1 MTYSTTNDDP
11 IFSAHLISNFSRTD
25 SEGRDV
31 IYYEGDWYAS
41 FIACAEQ
48 YQVCH
53 LDTCTKLASHNET
66 FSSSRGLSMV
76 QRGIFQRISFANIFT
91 GVAAAING
99 RSGSS
104 LRASETAIATIQ
116 ASLPSN
122 QWEIE
127 VSSWFST
134 GLAMLQNVL
143 REYASPTHILPGTY
157 IQQPESAIDR
167 GMCYNQKTKETSG
180 TTSFSVLG
188 LAIILVVGTL
198 LILTSL
204 VLETVTGWIGIKSY
218 SSWVLDDKLHL
229 QRMAFEAR
237 GVRWTNIEG
246 VVPVTEAGERFPA
259 LAASAESQ
267 ALMADQDDKAVG
279 VNVREVV

>member
-1 MTYSTTNDDP
+1 
-11 IFSAHLISNFSRTD
+11 
-25 SEGRDV
+25 
-31 IYYEGDWYAS
+31 
-41 FIACAEQ
+41 
-48 YQVCH
+48 
-53 LDTCTKLASHNET
+53 
-66 FSSSRGLSMV
+66 MV
-76 QRGIFQRISFANIFT
+76 QQGIFQRIQFASIFT
-91 GVAAAING
+91 GVTAVING
-99 RSGSS
+99 RSGSA
-104 LRASETAIATIQ
+104 LRASETAVAITQ

-143 REYASPTHILPGTY
+143 REYASPTYIVPGTY

-279 VNVREVV
+279 ANVREVI

>member
-1 MTYSTTNDDP
+1 MIYSTTNDDP
-11 IFSAHLISNFSRTD
+11 IFSAHRSFSFTD

-31 IYYEGDWYAS
+31 IYYDHDWYAGV
-41 FIACAEQ
+41 IACAEQ
-48 YQVCH
+48 HQVCH
-53 LDTCTKLASHNET
+53 RHTCTKLASYNET
-66 FSSSRGLSMV
+66 FSSLRGLSMV
-76 QRGIFQRISFANIFT
+76 QEGILQRISFANVFT
-91 GVAAAING
+91 GVATVIYG
-99 RSGSS
+99 RSASA
-104 LRASETAIATIQ
+104 LRASETEAPATFQ
-116 ASLPSN
+116 GSLPSN

-127 VSSWFST
+127 VSSWFNTS
-134 GLAMLQNVL
+134 LAMLQNVL
-143 REYASPTHILPGTY
+143 REYASPTNILPGTY

-167 GMCYNQKTKETSG
+167 GLCYNQKTRETSG

-198 LILTSL
+198 LILISL

-246 VVPVTEAGERFPA
+246 IVPVTEAGERFPA
-259 LAASAESQ
+259 LSASAESQ

-279 VNVREVV
+279 VNVREFV